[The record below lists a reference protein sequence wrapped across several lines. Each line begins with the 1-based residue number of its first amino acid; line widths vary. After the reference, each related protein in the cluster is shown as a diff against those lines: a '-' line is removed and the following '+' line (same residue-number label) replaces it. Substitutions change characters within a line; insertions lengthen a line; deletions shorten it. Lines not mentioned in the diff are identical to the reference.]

1 MKILAIDSSSLVA
14 SVAVMDDDKLIGE
27 YTIDYKKTHSQTLMV
42 MLENLSDLIE
52 LDLCSIDAI
61 AITSGPGSFTGLRIG
76 GASAKGLAFALSKP
90 IVAVPTLEALAYNL
104 YGYADLICPIMDAR
118 RNQVYTGAYCY
129 ENGNLISVIEQAAM
143 SIEDLTD
150 KLNEIGRKVIFLGD
164 GVKVF
169 REYIDEHLKNE
180 HGYAPVHMRAQK
192 AASVAARGMD
202 KFLSGEIVDS
212 AEFNLEYL
220 RLSQAERER
229 LARGE
234 SI

>member
-1 MKILAIDSSSLVA
+1 MKILALESSGLVA
-14 SVAVMDDDKLIGE
+14 GIAIAEDGNLVGE
-27 YTIDYKKTHSQTLMV
+27 YTLNHKKTHSQTLIP
-42 MLENLSDLIE
+42 MLDELAGMIE
-52 LDLCSIDAI
+52 LDMRELDYI
-61 AITSGPGSFTGLRIG
+61 ATSGGPGSFTGLRIG
-76 GASAKGLAFALSKP
+76 SATAKGLALSLDIP
-90 IVAVPTLEALAYNL
+90 VVAVPTLEGLSYNL
-104 YGYADLICPIMDAR
+104 MGAGAYVCPIMDAR